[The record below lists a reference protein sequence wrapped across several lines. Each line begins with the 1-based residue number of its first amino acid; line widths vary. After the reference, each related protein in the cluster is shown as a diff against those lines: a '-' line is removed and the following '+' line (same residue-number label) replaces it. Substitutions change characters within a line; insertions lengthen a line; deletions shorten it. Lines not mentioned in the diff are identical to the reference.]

1 MSVANPIQN
10 VIFADLSIFGNVPW
24 CLLKACHKKSFFMY
38 TEGGL
43 EVIRNSISRFL
54 DKFTE
59 IRQLSSSVLKDRQS
73 PMSHLPMHE
82 SRLHGFQQI
91 PKPQR
96 IQQRKIPD
104 YVTRINKN
112 IELSQLVTC
121 FTHAQNK
128 KEKVSSANS
137 YNTRK
142 SSFVTKIQYENGQ
155 REGN

>member
-1 MSVANPIQN
+1 
-10 VIFADLSIFGNVPW
+10 
-24 CLLKACHKKSFFMY
+24 MY

-43 EVIRNSISRFL
+43 EVIRNLISRFV

-59 IRQLSSSVLKDRQS
+59 TRKNSSSVLKDRQG
-73 PMSHLPMHE
+73 PMSHLPMLKNC
-82 SRLHGFQQI
+82 LHGFQQI

-121 FTHAQNK
+121 FTHAQK
-128 KEKVSSANS
+128 QKGE
-137 YNTRK
+137 
-142 SSFVTKIQYENGQ
+142 SFVHKFLQHKKIFFRN
-155 REGN
+155 